1 MSDSKPSFISKVS
14 DPPFR
19 DAPVINGNA
28 TGVVPSVP
36 VPANATSHALL

>member
-1 MSDSKPSFISKVS
+1 VS
-14 DPPFR
+14 DPPFKV
-19 DAPVINGNA
+19 APVMNGKA